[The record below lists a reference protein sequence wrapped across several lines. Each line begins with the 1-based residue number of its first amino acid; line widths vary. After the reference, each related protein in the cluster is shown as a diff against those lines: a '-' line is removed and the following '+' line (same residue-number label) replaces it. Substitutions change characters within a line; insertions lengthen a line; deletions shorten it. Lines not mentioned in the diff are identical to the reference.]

1 MRTARYK
8 SIKDYIQKAL
18 NEVAADIP
26 TSKDIKIELSDDNTG
41 AEWTGIKL
49 TKLPSP
55 QVLKAY
61 IDGSKIFAF
70 KISLVSTQERNRDND
85 SMIDYSSYLELLS
98 DKLLELNKK
107 GIKPDFK
114 NGETLE
120 GIIPAGSS
128 TLNFAENNYTG
139 YVFDLTFNI
148 KTKG

>member
-18 NEVAADIP
+18 NEVTADIP

-41 AEWTGIKL
+41 VEWTGIKL

-55 QVLKAY
+55 QILKAY

-70 KISLVSTQERNRDND
+70 KISLVSIQDRNRDND

-114 NGETLE
+114 NGEKLE
-120 GIIPAGSS
+120 DIIPAGSS

-148 KTKG
+148 QTKG